1 MTGPPLTTALPP
13 TPPLEPR
20 PAPPSAGTGPA
31 GPGGGSPPA
40 PPPDGVT
47 PPRPP
52 RRLAASFLL
61 GVVIAAVALG
71 ASRLP
76 LHGLRPTLQA
86 TPVAPSPPPVA
97 ARPSTAAGATAATV
111 AGAVNASLVDVN
123 TTLGA
128 FTAGSGTG
136 MIISSDGLVLT
147 NNHVIEGARS
157 IRVRLVSTGR
167 SYSARVVGTDPDH
180 DIAVLRLSGVSGLT
194 PIAVGDS
201 SDVRVGDGVV
211 AVGNAR
217 GSGGAPEVATGT
229 VTGLNRTIIASDED
243 GTDATTLTG
252 MIQTNAPLQP
262 GYSGGPLLNLSGEVI
277 GVNTAASAG
286 RRFRST
292 SGEGMA
298 VPLNRALAIAERL
311 EAANS

>member
-1 MTGPPLTTALPP
+1 
-13 TPPLEPR
+13 
-20 PAPPSAGTGPA
+20 
-31 GPGGGSPPA
+31 
-40 PPPDGVT
+40 
-47 PPRPP
+47 
-52 RRLAASFLL
+52 
-61 GVVIAAVALG
+61 
-71 ASRLP
+71 
-76 LHGLRPTLQA
+76 
-86 TPVAPSPPPVA
+86 VAPSSPPVA

-111 AGAVNASLVDVN
+111 AGAVNASLVDIN

-180 DIAVLRLSGVSGLT
+180 DIAVLRISGVSGLT

-286 RRFRST
+286 RRFRAT